1 MSNSK
6 TATTT
11 VPRIEFRSNAERGGG
26 SPVHWLRAMWT
37 FAVPANGYY
46 AGGLNGFGNL
56 RVMAEDRIKPYN
68 GFELHGHR
76 EFEIFTYV
84 IRGELEHK
92 DSMGNVEII
101 KAGDIQLT
109 SAGTGIRHSEVC
121 HGPKEVHLMQIWTLP
136 SQSGLT
142 PKYYTRHFTD
152 EEKANNWVR
161 VVAPVESKG
170 VTREREGTGPA
181 PVYSDV
187 SFWVTR
193 LGAKAAVSRRLP
205 ASASREE
212 RKAYLQIIQRSGF
225 NQGPGQ
231 GATVSVQLGESV
243 VSMREGDGAFI
254 YGREG
259 DELDVENTSDITAE
273 ILLFDV

>member
-1 MSNSK
+1 S
-6 TATTT
+6 AQ
-11 VPRIEFRSNAERGGG
+11 
-26 SPVHWLRAMWT
+26 
-37 FAVPANGYY
+37 GYY
-46 AGGLNGFGNL
+46 AGGLNGFGDL

-68 GFELHGHR
+68 GFELHGHK

-84 IRGELEHK
+84 IHGELEHK

-161 VVAPVESKG
+161 VVAPVESKE

-181 PVYSDV
+181 PVHSNI
-187 SFWVTR
+187 SLWVTR
-193 LGAKAAVSRRLP
+193 LGVKAAISRRLP
-205 ASASREE
+205 ASASGAES
-212 RKAYLQIIQRSGF
+212 KAYLQVTQKSGF
-225 NQGPGQ
+225 NRGPAQ
-231 GATVSVQLGESV
+231 GAIIRVKFGESV
-243 VSMREGDGAFI
+243 VSMSEGDGAFI

-259 DELDVENTSDITAE
+259 DELNVENISDITAE